1 MSSCCVEKEVCSEQ
15 YPSPERSLRKLRL
28 TRVGAE
34 WHALEKRALAEGW
47 TPSRYLLTLCNEE
60 LLWRESEKLRRY
72 KRKPGCRSRKPR

>member
-1 MSSCCVEKEVCSEQ
+1 MSNIHH
-15 YPSPERSLRKLRL
+15 PERSLRKLRL

-60 LLWRESEKLRRY
+60 LLWREAKSCAAIKEARLPVAKTLGEY
-72 KRKPGCRSRKPR
+72 DFAQCRS

>member
-1 MSSCCVEKEVCSEQ
+1 MSNIHHL
-15 YPSPERSLRKLRL
+15 ERSLRKLRL

-72 KRKPGCRSRKPR
+72 KKEARLPVAKTLSEYDFSSGT

>member
-1 MSSCCVEKEVCSEQ
+1 MSNYCVARRFAVSNIHHL
-15 YPSPERSLRKLRL
+15 ERSLRKLRL

-60 LLWRESEKLRRY
+60 LLWRESENCVVIKRR
-72 KRKPGCRSRKPR
+72 PGCQLPKR

>member
-1 MSSCCVEKEVCSEQ
+1 MSNIHHL
-15 YPSPERSLRKLRL
+15 ERSLRKLRL

-60 LLWRESEKLRRY
+60 LLWRESE
-72 KRKPGCRSRKPR
+72 

>member
-1 MSSCCVEKEVCSEQ
+1 MSNIHHL
-15 YPSPERSLRKLRL
+15 ERSLRKLRL

-60 LLWRESEKLRRY
+60 LLWRESESCAAI
-72 KRKPGCRSRKPR
+72 KRKPGCQWRKPWANMTSPRYRS